1 MCEDFFIIGEADRY
15 RAEGFELKK
24 MFFRFVSLAAAALTA
39 SAVTSGVSAEEFV
52 YAFDDATLV
61 DEIEADTYDIDGTE
75 ISIEKELGDAEVD
88 PGMSV
93 RCVLFNEYINAEF
106 WNDPNV
112 TVSVDVRLD
121 TEGAD
126 VIGYII
132 GFDSKWTWINPS
144 KFTKLKYNDWVTIT
158 ETGEHFY
165 HYFQKN
171 EPLRLL
177 FQTRSN
183 WGVQP
188 QGSVKVTLKNFRI
201 SNGAA
206 AAEPTVESFAP
217 ESSDTE
223 TPEAS
228 TPAVSSTPV
237 PDTSSDIPDTS
248 STVSTSIQTASA
260 ASTSINYADIDL
272 NVSEQTEKSTAMVF
286 IVIIVAAAVVVAG
299 IVVGYLIY
307 KKKKYY

>member
-1 MCEDFFIIGEADRY
+1 MKKFFSGII
-15 RAEGFELKK
+15 
-24 MFFRFVSLAAAALTA
+24 SLSAAALTA
-39 SAVTSGVSAEEFV
+39 AAVTSGVFADEFV

-61 DEIEADTYDIDGTE
+61 DEIKADTYDIDGTE
-75 ISIEKELGDAEVD
+75 ISIEKELGDADAD

-93 RCVLFNEYINAEF
+93 RCVLFNEYIDVEF

-144 KFTKLKYNDWVTIT
+144 NFTTLKYNEWVTIT
-158 ETGEHFY
+158 ESGEHFY
-165 HYFQKN
+165 QYFQKN

-177 FQTRSN
+177 FQTRLN
-183 WGVQP
+183 WGVEP

-201 SNGAA
+201 SDGA
-206 AAEPTVESFAP
+206 AAEPTVETSVS
-217 ESSDTE
+217 ESSDAE
-223 TPEAS
+223 TQDAS
-228 TPAVSSTPV
+228 SPAVSSTPAA
-237 PDTSSDIPDTS
+237 DTSSDVPTS
-248 STVSTSIQTASA
+248 SSVPETSIQTVAA
-260 ASTSINYADIDL
+260 ASTSVNYADINL
-272 NVSEQTEKSTAMVF
+272 ISEQTEKSTAMVF
-286 IVIIVAAAVVVAG
+286 IIIIVVAVVVVAG

>member
-1 MCEDFFIIGEADRY
+1 MCEDFFIIGEVDRY

-39 SAVTSGVSAEEFV
+39 SAVTLGVSAEEFV

-93 RCVLFNEYINAEF
+93 RCVLFNEYIDAEF

-201 SNGAA
+201 SDGDAA
-206 AAEPTVESFAP
+206 VEPTVESFAP

-228 TPAVSSTPV
+228 TPAVSSTPA